1 MNKEIHNQSKD
12 PEESIK
18 MEAKSSVS
26 KDKESKDRKQ
36 ETKKESPQE
45 EIALLKNQLL
55 RSMADMEN
63 LRKRFSKELEDKLKY
78 YNADFIEKLLPVFDN
93 LERALRSIPQD
104 EVKKNKL
111 LNNLFIGIGA
121 IQKEISAVFER
132 FQISKFLP

>member
-78 YNADFIEKLLPVFDN
+78 YKADFIEKL
-93 LERALRSIPQD
+93 
-104 EVKKNKL
+104 
-111 LNNLFIGIGA
+111 
-121 IQKEISAVFER
+121 
-132 FQISKFLP
+132 